1 MHRGSAKEG
10 VCMRTFFIV
19 AVLIFLVSIV
29 SDTGLCQGED
39 MGGGFFYTGKT
50 YPLIEDETPRFG
62 ILAGRASLFSSSKEI
77 RDFLF
82 YNDTLWIATD
92 GGLFAYSTVK
102 DTIVEVDG
110 KFNNSISAVAVDDE
124 GRLLIGDE
132 GGLSVRGSRW
142 LRYSSESNK
151 FFSMLRDIV
160 CDEGRIW
167 VATYGNGVGVIEND
181 FLRVYSIEDSLL
193 DNRVNRVLIDSPVSV
208 YFGTES
214 GLCYAD
220 TLHWESYR
228 YGKKIP
234 IGAVRDM
241 TIDESGNL
249 FLAISGH
256 GVTLYNLMRIK
267 RFGVEDGLPSLEI
280 NALTLDSDGTLW
292 AGGKG
297 GVCYF
302 DGSGWVRYELSNYSF
317 SQYNVRALEHGID
330 GTLFIGTDTGKVI
343 VVSRNRI
350 QEMEIPEKFPVKRVS
365 VVRVTG
371 GTIWFVGG
379 GNVYYIKAGVLRA
392 LQLPDRLFYGAVL
405 DVLPLKGEREIWL
418 ATRFGILHFN
428 YGLWHVFDR
437 RQGLPAGFYTSVDAD
452 SSGSIWFCGYDG
464 SLLEFRGD
472 KWIYHTEAEFAKH
485 VVDRI
490 IVDGN
495 GRVWVAL
502 EGGRLFVSSGGKWE
516 EISFARELGGE
527 VTGNIPFDTTLFSMK
542 NVHLVE
548 SNIDF
553 GFRRRMVFGLDYD
566 GNLLVATTDGIYRY
580 FAGGWQSI
588 ELHQEFKSI
597 EPTAIYASSSGE
609 IFLGTARSGL
619 LVFSGAGW
627 DKIDTGSCLPDNY
640 ILTIAEDIDGSVIIG
655 TQGGGLIRVLPQ

>member
-1 MHRGSAKEG
+1 
-10 VCMRTFFIV
+10 MRVFFIIV
-19 AVLIFLVSIV
+19 GLIFLVSLI
-29 SDTGLCQGED
+29 SDTALCQDED
-39 MGGGFFYTGKT
+39 VGSGFIHTGKI
-50 YPLIEDETPRFG
+50 YPLIEDETSRFG
-62 ILAGRASLFSSSKEI
+62 ILSGRATLFSSSKEI
-77 RDFLF
+77 RDFIF

-102 DTIVEVDG
+102 DTIVEVAG
-110 KFNNSISAVAVDDE
+110 KFSCSISAVSVDDE

-132 GGLSVRGSRW
+132 GGLSIRGSSRW
-142 LRYSSESNK
+142 IRYSSESNR
-151 FFSMLRDIV
+151 FFSMLRDVV

-167 VATYGNGVGVIEND
+167 VATYGNGVGLIENG

-193 DNRVNRVLIDSPVSV
+193 DNRVNRVLVDSPVSV

-220 TLHWESYR
+220 TIHWESYR

-267 RFGVEDGLPSLEI
+267 RFGIEDGLPSLEI

-302 DGSGWVRYELSNYSF
+302 DGSGWVRYELSNYSL
-317 SQYNVRALEHGID
+317 SQYNVRAMEHGVD
-330 GTLFIGTDTGKVI
+330 GTLFIGTDNGKVI

-350 QEMEIPEKFPVKRVS
+350 QELRIPERFPIKRVS
-365 VVRVTG
+365 TIRVKD
-371 GTIWFVGG
+371 GTVWFVGD
-379 GNVYYIKAGVLRA
+379 GNVYYIKTGVLRA
-392 LQLPDRLFYGAVL
+392 LKLPDNLFYGTVL
-405 DVLPLKGEREIWL
+405 DVLPVKGEKEVWL

-428 YGLWHVFDR
+428 NGLWHVFDR
-437 RQGLPAGFYTSVDAD
+437 RQGLPAGFYTSIDAD
-452 SSGSIWFCGYDG
+452 SSGSIWFCGFDG

-472 KWIYHTEAEFAKH
+472 KWIYHTEAEFTKH

-490 IVDGN
+490 LVDG
-495 GRVWVAL
+495 GGKVWVAL
-502 EGGRLFVSSGGKWE
+502 EGGSLFVYSNGKWE
-516 EISFARELGGE
+516 EVSFTREPGGE
-527 VTGNIPFDTTLFSMK
+527 VRESVPFDTTLFSLK

-553 GFRRRMVFGLDYD
+553 SFRRGIVLGHDYD
-566 GNLLVATTDGIYRY
+566 GNLLVAASDGVYRY
-580 FAGGWQSI
+580 FAGGWQNI
-588 ELHQEFKSI
+588 ELPQKFRDI
-597 EPTAIYASSSGE
+597 EPTAVYASSSGE

-619 LVFSGAGW
+619 LIFSGVGW
-627 DKIDTGSCLPDNY
+627 NRIDTGNCFPDNY
-640 ILTIAEDIDGSVIIG
+640 ILTIAEEIDGSVIIG
-655 TQGGGLIRVLPQ
+655 TQGGGLIRVSPE